1 MGYMTKALDTVRK
14 RENCVLH
21 AHGDKALVGS
31 KYLWLYSEENLP
43 ERHHERFAALRNA
56 DLKTARAWAIK
67 ENLRP
72 VASGPTSRSSADAV
86 ARCRRTCPDLR
97 CRWWRGLRR
106 AWVPG
111 LDCRGRPPQDQP
123 ASSTSTSA
131 DRSRPRTSVTP
142 VRPSATS
149 ISLRRMRSTWV
160 TPFSPRAATA

>member
-72 VASGPTSRSSADAV
+72 VASGPTRRSSADAV

-106 AWVPG
+106 PWVPG

-123 ASSTSTSA
+123 ASSTLTSA
-131 DRSRPRTSVTP
+131 DRSRSRTSVTP